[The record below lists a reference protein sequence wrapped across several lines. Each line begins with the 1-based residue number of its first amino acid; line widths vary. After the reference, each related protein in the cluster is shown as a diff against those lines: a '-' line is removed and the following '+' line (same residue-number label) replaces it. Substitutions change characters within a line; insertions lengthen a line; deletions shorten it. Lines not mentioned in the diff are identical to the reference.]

1 MEEANVVPVA
11 ADIRREW
18 HWVRPAI
25 EELLND
31 NPDVDA
37 IPEDVYAACKA
48 GIANLWV
55 IPTGMFITRF
65 EYGDLNNEK
74 TLDLWFAWTKE
85 KGGRAAPDVLARA
98 SARVAGAEAAAL
110 VHAVVGVESVGD
122 VHPLRYIKPA
132 SVVGGACI
140 APTKRGGC

>member
-1 MEEANVVPVA
+1 MEEANVAPVA

-48 GIANLWV
+48 GIASLWV

-85 KGGRAAPDVLARA
+85 KGGRAAPDVHRFLEPYARA
-98 SARVAGAEAAAL
+98 HGCAAIEFGTRYQPLINYLCDDLGYRV
-110 VHAVVGVESVGD
+110 STQI
-122 VHPLRYIKPA
+122 LRKDLE
-132 SVVGGACI
+132 
-140 APTKRGGC
+140 